1 MGLRRGD
8 IVTVAA
14 PGDFGKPRPALVVQ
28 SDDFSEHPTVTLC
41 LLTSALRDAPLFR
54 LDVAPT
60 SENGLRVPS
69 QIQVDKLLT
78 IYHAKVGPPVGRLD
92 ERTLLRVDSA
102 LARWLGLEWARP

>member
-28 SDDFSEHPTVTLC
+28 ADNFSGHPTVTVC
-41 LLTSALRDAPLFR
+41 LLTSALHDAPLFR
-54 LDVAPT
+54 LDIAPT

-69 QIQVDKLLT
+69 QIQIDKVLS
-78 IYHAKVGPPVGRLD
+78 IYHDKVGPSIGRLD
-92 ERTLLRVDSA
+92 ERTLRRVDSA
-102 LARWLGLEWARP
+102 LARWLGLE

>member
-14 PGDFGKPRPALVVQ
+14 PGDFGKPPPALVVQ

-69 QIQVDKLLT
+69 QIQVDKLLASTADAANPT
-78 IYHAKVGPPVGRLD
+78 ICEIA
-92 ERTLLRVDSA
+92 
-102 LARWLGLEWARP
+102 

>member
-14 PGDFGKPRPALVVQ
+14 PGDFGKPSPALVVQ
-28 SDDFSEHPTVTLC
+28 ADEFSGHPTVTVC

-54 LDVAPT
+54 LDIAPA

-69 QIQVDKLLT
+69 QIQIDKLLPST
-78 IYHAKVGPPVGRLD
+78 TTRWGRSLGIW
-92 ERTLLRVDSA
+92 TAAACSA
-102 LARWLGLEWARP
+102 WTTPWRGGWG

>member
-28 SDDFSEHPTVTLC
+28 ADEFSGHPTVTVC

-54 LDVAPT
+54 LDIAPA

-69 QIQVDKLLT
+69 QIQIDKLLT
-78 IYHAKVGPPVGRLD
+78 IYHDKVGPPIGRRDDRSL
-92 ERTLLRVDSA
+92 RRVDSA
-102 LARWLGLEWARP
+102 LARWLGLE

>member
-28 SDDFSEHPTVTLC
+28 ADAFSGHPTVTVC
-41 LLTSALRDAPLFR
+41 LLTSALRGAPLFR
-54 LDVAPT
+54 LDIAPA

-69 QIQVDKLLT
+69 QIQIDKLLT
-78 IYHAKVGPPVGRLD
+78 IIPRQGGAAHWASGRPQP
-92 ERTLLRVDSA
+92 A
-102 LARWLGLEWARP
+102 ARGQRLGTVAGAVE